1 MLFRSAS
8 EPDRQRLV
16 EAIAEAEEIG
26 TAIPSVEHYVSAKPA
41 SIHSILAAG
50 LSQKADRGGPRAIVY
65 AAENHNHAAEIL
77 ESQVW
82 NEIHESHRGAARSQV
97 RFVNTVIGKMSQ
109 VVSDPAEIK
118 ARGLVTIAPD
128 FPRAFL
134 VESFNRILISRV
146 RFDETFH
153 RGIAVFEEKDDLLP
167 FEEAKLYG
175 HNATHALAGYI
186 GALVGV
192 QRVMDLREM
201 PGIISFLR
209 AAFIEDSGEALIRK
223 HPGIDALFTREGYC
237 QYADDLLERMTN
249 PFLMDTIER
258 VTRDPERKLG
268 WNDRLIGTMRV
279 AVANGVQP
287 RRYAFGVA
295 AALVAMNR
303 SIVDGETS
311 VETILNPLWDKT
323 SPPMDEKDRVLRL
336 IEDAR
341 RRLRGWQQSGFS
353 NLELYFEK
361 H

>member
-1 MLFRSAS
+1 
-8 EPDRQRLV
+8 
-16 EAIAEAEEIG
+16 
-26 TAIPSVEHYVSAKPA
+26 
-41 SIHSILAAG
+41 
-50 LSQKADRGGPRAIVY
+50 
-65 AAENHNHAAEIL
+65 
-77 ESQVW
+77 
-82 NEIHESHRGAARSQV
+82 
-97 RFVNTVIGKMSQ
+97 
-109 VVSDPAEIK
+109 
-118 ARGLVTIAPD
+118 
-128 FPRAFL
+128 
-134 VESFNRILISRV
+134 
-146 RFDETFH
+146 
-153 RGIAVFEEKDDLLP
+153 
-167 FEEAKLYG
+167 
-175 HNATHALAGYI
+175 
-186 GALVGV
+186 
-192 QRVMDLREM
+192 
-201 PGIISFLR
+201 
-209 AAFIEDSGEALIRK
+209 
-223 HPGIDALFTREGYC
+223 
-237 QYADDLLERMTN
+237 MTN